1 MPASDLLE
9 INQLRASL
17 LTGRFSRYFTYI
29 LDIRSCIHVISI
41 DYPDEK

>member
-1 MPASDLLE
+1 MSASDLLE
-9 INQLRASL
+9 VHQLRASL
-17 LTGRFSRYFTYI
+17 LTGCFSRYFPYI